1 MIPEEYQTCRLDKTQ
16 KRDVRNGIKNGAS
29 CVLNLLLQLINSGQE
44 TIIEKGLFPVFI
56 PKHLLIL
63 FIAIK
68 ALGSWLA
75 LELPLVDVVQHLDL
89 CFQTI
94 QNPKYFEV
102 SGMVL
107 LLRV

>member
-44 TIIEKGLFPVFI
+44 TIIEKGLFPVLIGNIFI
-56 PKHLLIL
+56 V